1 MGQNQLQQQ
10 SLPTQE
16 VNRTKAI
23 NNSFNLKCQNISSF
37 FVSSPDKVPTTKENK
52 TSGENENVE
61 LEESTLP
68 SAEFSVSL
76 DNKRMSAAKQT

>member
-37 FVSSPDKVPTTKENK
+37 FVSSPDKVPTTKDNK
-52 TSGENENVE
+52 INKNVE
-61 LEESTLP
+61 PEESIVP
-68 SAEFSVSL
+68 SAEFSVNL
-76 DNKRMSAAKQT
+76 DNKCTSAAKQT